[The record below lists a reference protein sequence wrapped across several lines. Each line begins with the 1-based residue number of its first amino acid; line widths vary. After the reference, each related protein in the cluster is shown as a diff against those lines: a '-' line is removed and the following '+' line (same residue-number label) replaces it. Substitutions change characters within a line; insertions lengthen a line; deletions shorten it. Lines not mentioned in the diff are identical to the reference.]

1 MRPDLCNGPAKFHT
15 GERDVS
21 VACWAPN
28 PVGRVRL
35 PALPASS
42 EAKENPMKTLATLV
56 IGVLIGWATSGLL
69 DHVAVWVRTHW
80 R

>member
-1 MRPDLCNGPAKFHT
+1 
-15 GERDVS
+15 
-21 VACWAPN
+21 
-28 PVGRVRL
+28 
-35 PALPASS
+35 
-42 EAKENPMKTLATLV
+42 MKTLATLV